1 MAEVYGHKWVSQ
13 YGEVSTENGSLTS
26 AAKTWAQGLSKL
38 SIDEIGQGFT
48 KLLDRQDGWPPS
60 LPEFIS
66 LARPGGASYHK
77 PAVALPPSVMSQDE
91 VRTALDGLRS
101 AIDGRQD

>member
-13 YGEVSTENGSLTS
+13 YGEVSMENGELTS

-38 SIDEIGQGFT
+38 SLDEIGQGFN

-60 LPEFIS
+60 LPEFLN
-66 LARPGGASYHK
+66 LARVNGASYHK

-91 VRTALDGLRS
+91 VRTALDGLKEVIS
-101 AIDGRQD
+101 GRAD